1 VTAELERSE
10 SDSRARGER
19 SEPERSESGERARGE
34 RSEPVHP
41 LPPSPAPTPKHA
53 ARNELALRFVTA
65 AVLVPSVLYA
75 VARGGL
81 WVLGFV
87 VALVLLGIREFY
99 LLIEAKGAH
108 PLWGFG
114 LTAGA
119 LLPVVAFFGNEYH
132 VTLLMTAVLLAVMV
146 AQVGKAQITEALA
159 SISGTFFGV
168 FYVGWLLSHV
178 VTLRNF
184 QKVVASKWGP
194 EAGALYD
201 PNAGA
206 FFLTFCLFAV
216 VLSDTG
222 AYFAG
227 RAWGRRK
234 LAPKIS
240 PGKTVEGALGG
251 VVGGMLGA
259 LLCKGIFD
267 LAWPALSAGL
277 SWALAAPLA
286 LVLSVV
292 AIIGD
297 LVESL
302 LKRDAAQKDAGH
314 LLPGMGGVLD
324 RIDST
329 LLAVPVMYYLLLGAT
344 YLRAGFK

>member
-1 VTAELERSE
+1 M
-10 SDSRARGER
+10 
-19 SEPERSESGERARGE
+19 
-34 RSEPVHP
+34 SEPVAAEPLHP
-41 LPPSPAPTPKHA
+41 QPPSPAPPKPS
-53 ARNELALRFVTA
+53 ARNELALRLVTA
-65 AVLVPSVLYA
+65 AVLVPSVLFV
-75 VARGGL
+75 VAKGGL
-81 WVLGFV
+81 WVVGFV
-87 VALVLLGIREFY
+87 IALILLGIREFY
-99 LLIEAKGAH
+99 QLIEAKGAH

-132 VTLLMTAVLLAVMV
+132 VTMLMTAVLLAVMV

-168 FYVGWLLSHV
+168 FYVGWLLSHA

-194 EAGALYD
+194 DAGSLYD

-206 FFLTFCLFAV
+206 FFVVFCVTAV
-216 VLSDTG
+216 VLSDAG

-251 VVGGMLGA
+251 VVVGTLGA

-267 LAWPALSAGL
+267 LAWPALSQGL
-277 SWALAAPLA
+277 SWAFAALLGP
-286 LVLSVV
+286 VLSMAGIV
-292 AIIGD
+292 GD

-324 RIDST
+324 RIDSA
-329 LLAVPVMYYLLLGAT
+329 LLAIPVMYYLLLGST
-344 YLRAGFK
+344 YLSAGFR